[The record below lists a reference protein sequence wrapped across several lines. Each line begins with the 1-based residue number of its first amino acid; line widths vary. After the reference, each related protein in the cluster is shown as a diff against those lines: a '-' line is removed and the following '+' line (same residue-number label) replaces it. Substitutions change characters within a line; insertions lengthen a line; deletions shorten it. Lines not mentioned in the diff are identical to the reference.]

1 MNQVFHTPR
10 GEYIVISTPV
20 LNNKLV
26 DCTLDIYEKKE
37 VDNKIVLQRILLL
50 PLCLTKQDPISILT
64 KEKTES
70 QK

>member
-1 MNQVFHTPR
+1 MNQVFHTPK

-26 DCTLDIYEKKE
+26 DCTLDIYEKIE

-50 PLCLTKQDPISILT
+50 PLCLTKQDPILT